1 MSHQFAAEES
11 FPLHIL
17 RTNSPRFKIG
27 GGHAVEISKPN
38 AANTCKARLVL
49 KTAGGRKEYIHQN
62 SFGRM
67 FRSDGPVEDTSDKT
81 GGETYKMNWQRL
93 PMLLNIT
100 AVLSIVI
107 VILLL
112 LKTTQI
118 GFLRSLIGFIL
129 GSMTVI
135 LCGFSRYVRTV
146 FEFADDETY
155 IVCYM
160 PERCYYRLPSI

>member
-1 MSHQFAAEES
+1 
-11 FPLHIL
+11 
-17 RTNSPRFKIG
+17 
-27 GGHAVEISKPN
+27 
-38 AANTCKARLVL
+38 
-49 KTAGGRKEYIHQN
+49 
-62 SFGRM
+62 M
-67 FRSDGPVEDTSDKT
+67 FRSDGPVEDTSGKT
-81 GGETYKMNWQRL
+81 GETYKMNWQRL
-93 PMLLNIT
+93 PMLLT
-100 AVLSIVI
+100 AVLGIVI

-118 GFLRSLIGFIL
+118 GFLRSFIGFIL

-146 FEFADDETY
+146 FEFVDDETY